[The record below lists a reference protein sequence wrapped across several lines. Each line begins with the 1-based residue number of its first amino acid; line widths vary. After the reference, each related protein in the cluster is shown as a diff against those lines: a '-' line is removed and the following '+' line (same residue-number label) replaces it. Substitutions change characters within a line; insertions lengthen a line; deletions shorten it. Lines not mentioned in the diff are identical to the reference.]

1 VCSEANI
8 SYIFAVISV
17 KSLSSG
23 LETGEM
29 RLGKLPLAQ
38 VAKLRWGGGSAI
50 PGNNVLLER

>member
-8 SYIFAVISV
+8 GYIFAVISV
-17 KSLSSG
+17 KSLLRA

-38 VAKLRWGGGSAI
+38 VAKLR
-50 PGNNVLLER
+50 